1 MKWALKD
8 LTFAAAP
15 GQPPKPCFHQE
26 FADIPNSKS
35 CKGVQKASLLRIL
48 SPFLFFFP
56 LMLTS
61 EADFPPSSPQLPIFI
76 LLQAFSL
83 KRLTQFKIS
92 TVSLPR
98 ILGIFIISFGNSETA
113 VSQFGVQDTRNASTT
128 EDLAVKAF
136 ST

>member
-1 MKWALKD
+1 
-8 LTFAAAP
+8 
-15 GQPPKPCFHQE
+15 
-26 FADIPNSKS
+26 
-35 CKGVQKASLLRIL
+35 
-48 SPFLFFFP
+48 
-56 LMLTS
+56 MLIY

>member
-1 MKWALKD
+1 M
-8 LTFAAAP
+8 TF
-15 GQPPKPCFHQE
+15 
-26 FADIPNSKS
+26 
-35 CKGVQKASLLRIL
+35 
-48 SPFLFFFP
+48 SPFLFYR
-56 LMLTS
+56 LTLIS

>member
-1 MKWALKD
+1 MAPENPTKPSFQCE
-8 LTFAAAP
+8 FAAISNTKHCNRAERDSFLKIFTP
-15 GQPPKPCFHQE
+15 
-26 FADIPNSKS
+26 
-35 CKGVQKASLLRIL
+35 SL
-48 SPFLFFFP
+48 FFP
-56 LMLTS
+56 LTLIS
-61 EADFPPSSPQLPIFI
+61 EADFSPSSPQLPIFI